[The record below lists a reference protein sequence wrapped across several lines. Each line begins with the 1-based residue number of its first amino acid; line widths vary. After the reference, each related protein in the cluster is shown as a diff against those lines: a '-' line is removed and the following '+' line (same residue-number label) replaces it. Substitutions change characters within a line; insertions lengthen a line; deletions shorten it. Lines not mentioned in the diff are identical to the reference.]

1 MLIRKYDPTQPYRYL
16 RYGRMSDPKQNPR
29 SPDQQFDTVETTR
42 TRLGYPWV
50 HVKTYRDDGIS
61 GRYMRKRTGLQSML
75 QDIDVGLVK
84 VDLIAVDTLER
95 LGRVDEIT
103 ELRRKLLNDH
113 GILVVTADSNFA
125 DPTGVTGQA
134 LGLVEN
140 IRATE
145 DGRVKAHNVIRGK
158 KDTAALKWWP
168 GGPAPLGFTLKPVL
182 EESATARRMHSV
194 LEPVP
199 AHVAAVR
206 LAFARADETSH
217 GALRLA
223 KWWNACSDIPEE
235 LKPMNPYT
243 MGYVLSNR
251 IYIGT
256 LVWGANTTGIV
267 SDTRVIEPNPD
278 GPRVV
283 VPDFCPPVV
292 DRAVFDRV
300 QQLREARSALTKVF
314 RAHAESG
321 EPTKLIAPQGRG
333 MTLKYLLTGLVRCG
347 RCQSSMRP
355 VPSKRETKMGRQYAY
370 AYYACPRSGAG
381 ACENDRYVR
390 EDHLREAVIARLRGR
405 LFPPPG
411 VPGQVPDWF
420 PDLVARVQQELDRHH
435 AAEPDRTSIRAAELR
450 ELGERLA
457 GWLMSLGDSKLPPT
471 VRTDITTHY
480 EQAKARQ
487 AELEAQVEGDR
498 ALGEHL
504 GRALDPRVVVEQLHR
519 LGDVLAGHNPTLG
532 NLELSRHIDHVLCH
546 PDGRVEMRGTWLGVF
561 DGAVHLLSRTT
572 SDAPSPPDKF
582 PGVTPRKR
590 GRLRLPNLSAE
601 AGAAMAEV
609 DTSLDPERFA
619 GLADAFFW
627 TEDVTVERALSWAE
641 ANASAVAEARS
652 KGRTHEQLADEFG
665 VSIPTI
671 RKALRLAA
679 QSDSELSRLPRK
691 MPRAKWQ
698 DSHAEEVWAL
708 KQEGRTV
715 KQLAAHF
722 EVSEPLIRA
731 ALVIA
736 AKKSSSTGE
745 SAEIPQ
751 DHPDPMASND
761 SQ

>member
-1 MLIRKYDPTQPYRYL
+1 MLTRKYDPTQPYRYL
-16 RYGRMSDPKQNPR
+16 RYGRMSSEKQNPR

-50 HVKTYRDDGIS
+50 QVKTYRDDGIS
-61 GRYMRKRTGLQSML
+61 GRFIRKRTGLQAML
-75 QDIDVGLVK
+75 REIEIGRVTA
-84 VDLIAVDTLER
+84 DLIAVDTLER
-95 LGRVDEIT
+95 LGRADEIA
-103 ELRRKLLNDH
+103 ELRRKLLTVY

-125 DPTGVTGQA
+125 DPTGVAGKA

-168 GGPAPLGFTLKPVL
+168 GGPAPLGFTLRPVL
-182 EESATARRMHSV
+182 GESATASRVHSV

-206 LAFARADETSH
+206 LAFARADETGH
-217 GALRLA
+217 GAWRLA
-223 KWWNACSDIPEE
+223 RWWNECSDIPDD
-235 LKPMNPYT
+235 LKPMSQYT
-243 MGYVLSNR
+243 MGYVLSNQ

-267 SDTRVIEPNPD
+267 NDTRVIEPNPD

-292 DRAVFDRV
+292 DRAVFERV
-300 QQLREARSALTKVF
+300 QRLREARSALALSF
-314 RAHAESG
+314 RASTEESG
-321 EPTKLIAPQGRG
+321 ESAKLIAPQGRG
-333 MTLKYLLTGLVRCG
+333 LTLKYLLTGLVRCG
-347 RCQSSMRP
+347 RCRSSMRP
-355 VPSKRETKMGRQYAY
+355 VPSKRQTGTDTTYAY
-370 AYYACPRSGAG
+370 MYYACPRAGTG

-390 EDHLREAVIARLRGR
+390 EDHLREAVVARLRGR
-405 LFPPPG
+405 LFPPPEA
-411 VPGQVPDWF
+411 PGQVPDWF
-420 PDLVARVQQELDRHH
+420 PDLVARVRQELDRHH
-435 AAEPDRTSIRAAELR
+435 AAEPDRAAIRGAELR
-450 ELGERLA
+450 ELGDRLA
-457 GWLMSLGDSKLPPT
+457 GWALTLGDPKLPPT
-471 VRTDITTHY
+471 VRTDITTRY

-487 AELEAQVEGDR
+487 AELEAQAEGDR

-532 NLELSRHIDHVLCH
+532 NLELSRHIEHVLCF

-572 SDAPSPPDKF
+572 GDSPPPDKF

-609 DTSLDPERFA
+609 DTSLNPERFA

-627 TEDVTVERALSWAE
+627 KEDVTVERALSWAE
-641 ANASAVAEARS
+641 ANASAVAQARS

-679 QSDSELSRLPRK
+679 QSDSGLSRLPRK

-731 ALVIA
+731 ALAIG
-736 AKKSSSTGE
+736 AKKSSSTAE
-745 SAEIPQ
+745 SAANPQ
-751 DHPDPMASND
+751 DPPAPMTSND

>member
-1 MLIRKYDPTQPYRYL
+1 MLTRKYDPTQPYRYL
-16 RYGRMSDPKQNPR
+16 RYGRMSSEKQNPR

-50 HVKTYRDDGIS
+50 QVKTYRDDGIS
-61 GRYMRKRTGLQSML
+61 GRFMKKRTGLQAML
-75 QDIDVGLVK
+75 REIEIGRVTA
-84 VDLIAVDTLER
+84 DLIAVDTLER
-95 LGRVDEIT
+95 LGRADEIT
-103 ELRRKLLNDH
+103 ELRRKLLTEY

-125 DPTGVTGQA
+125 DPTGVTGKA

-158 KDTAALKWWP
+158 KDAAELKWWP
-168 GGPAPLGFTLKPVL
+168 GGPAPLGFRLKPVL
-182 EESATARRMHSV
+182 EESATSRRVHSV
-194 LEPVP
+194 LEPIP

-206 LAFARADETSH
+206 LAFARADETGH

-223 KWWNACSDIPEE
+223 KWWNECSDIPDD
-235 LKPMNPYT
+235 LKPMSPYT
-243 MGYVLSNR
+243 MGYVLSNP

-256 LVWGANTTGIV
+256 LVWGANMTGIV
-267 SDTRVIEPNPD
+267 NDTRVIEPNPD

-283 VPDFCPPVV
+283 VHDFCPPVV

-300 QQLREARSALTKVF
+300 QQLRAARSALTKVF

-355 VPSKRETKMGRQYAY
+355 VPSKREAKMGRQYAY
-370 AYYACPRSGAG
+370 AYYACPRARSGA
-381 ACENDRYVR
+381 CKNDCYVR
-390 EDHLREAVIARLRGR
+390 EDHLREAVVARLRSR
-405 LFPPPG
+405 LFPTPG
-411 VPGQVPDWF
+411 APDQVPDWF

-435 AAEPDRTSIRAAELR
+435 DTEPDRKAIREAELR

-457 GWLMSLGDSKLPPT
+457 GWTLTLGDPKLPST
-471 VRTDITTHY
+471 VRTDITRHY
-480 EQAKARQ
+480 EQAKSRQ

-504 GRALDPRVVVEQLHR
+504 SRALDSRVVVEHLHR
-519 LGDVLAGHNPTLG
+519 LAEVLAGHNPTLG
-532 NLELSRHIDHVLCH
+532 NLELSRHIEHVLCY

-561 DGAVHLLSRTT
+561 DGAVHLLSRTAAD
-572 SDAPSPPDKF
+572 SPSPPDRF

-619 GLADAFFW
+619 GLADGFFW
-627 TEDVTVERALSWAE
+627 SDDVTVERALSWAE
-641 ANASAVAEARS
+641 ANAVAVAQARS
-652 KGRTHEQLADEFG
+652 EGRTHEQLADEFG
-665 VSIPTI
+665 VSIPTV
-671 RKALRLAA
+671 RNALRIAA
-679 QSDSELSRLPRK
+679 QSDSGLPQLPRK
-691 MPRAKWQ
+691 MPRARWQ
-698 DSHAEEVWAL
+698 DSHADEVWAL

-731 ALVIA
+731 ALKIA
-736 AKKSSSTGE
+736 AERSNATGGPTE
-745 SAEIPQ
+745 SPPQ
-751 DHPDPMASND
+751 QSGPEVE
-761 SQ
+761 

>member
-1 MLIRKYDPTQPYRYL
+1 MLNRKYDPMQPYRYL

-42 TRLGYPWV
+42 TRLSYPWV

-61 GRYMRKRTGLQSML
+61 GRFMRKRTGLQDML
-75 QDIDVGLVK
+75 RDIEVGLVR

-95 LGRVDEIT
+95 LGRADEIA
-103 ELRRKLLNDH
+103 ELRRKLLTEY

-158 KDTAALKWWP
+158 KDAAELKWWP
-168 GGPAPLGFTLKPVL
+168 GGPPPLGFTLKPVL

-206 LAFARADETSH
+206 LAFARADETGH

-223 KWWNACSDIPEE
+223 RWWNECSDIPDD
-235 LKPMNPYT
+235 LKPMSPHT
-243 MGYVLSNR
+243 MGYVLSNP
-251 IYIGT
+251 IYVGT

-267 SDTRVIEPNPD
+267 NDTRVIEPNPD

-292 DRAVFDRV
+292 DRAVFERV
-300 QQLREARSALTKVF
+300 QQLRSARSALTRSL
-314 RAHAESG
+314 RAGTEESG
-321 EPTKLIAPQGRG
+321 EPAKLIAPQGRG

-347 RCQSSMRP
+347 CCRSSMRP
-355 VPSKRETKMGRQYAY
+355 IPSKRRTESGRRYEY
-370 AYYACPRSGAG
+370 VHYACPRAGSGA
-381 ACENDRYVR
+381 CKNDRYVR
-390 EDHLREAVIARLRGR
+390 EDHLREAVVARLRGR
-405 LFPPPG
+405 LFPTPG
-411 VPGQVPDWF
+411 APDQVPDWF
-420 PDLVARVQQELDRHH
+420 PDLVSRVQKELERHH
-435 AAEPDRTSIRAAELR
+435 AAEPDRKAVREAELR

-457 GWLMSLGDSKLPPT
+457 GWMLTLGDPKLPPT
-471 VRTDITTHY
+471 VRTDITTRY
-480 EQAKARQ
+480 EQAQSRR
-487 AELEAQVEGDR
+487 AELEAQVEGER

-532 NLELSRHIDHVLCH
+532 NLELSRHIDHILCF

-572 SDAPSPPDKF
+572 DSPSPPDRF

-601 AGAAMAEV
+601 SGVAMADV
-609 DTSLDPERFA
+609 NTCLDPERFA

-627 TEDVTVERALSWAE
+627 SEDVTVERALSWAE
-641 ANASAVAEARS
+641 ANSEAVAQARS
-652 KGRTHEQLADEFG
+652 RGRTHEQLADEFN
-665 VSIPTI
+665 VSVPTI
-671 RKALRLAA
+671 RKALRIAA
-679 QSDSELSRLPRK
+679 QSDSELSQLPRK

-698 DSHAEEVWAL
+698 DSHADEVRAL

-731 ALVIA
+731 ALALA

-751 DHPDPMASND
+751 DPPAPLTSND